1 VTLRL
6 PTGSD
11 SQVQAGSSGLIT
23 TTIDSSSTGADA
35 VSILPVVDTVNIL
48 PRVVLSVAAGLNGSG
63 LPGTVVAYPHIVTNN
78 GNITTTVTFAVATT
92 DNGVPA
98 PTWVT
103 TFEPTS
109 LTLAPGQSGATTV
122 RVTVSPGS
130 QDGKTVQTTLTATPS
145 VGGTPDMTQVKS
157 VVDTT
162 TTTLQQVAS
171 MVPDRQ
177 TDAGATE
184 TVQFRH
190 FVTNNSNGTATF
202 KLVASSS
209 QGSVITFTSLTSGVP
224 LVNGTTFSLPNT
236 PGSNT
241 FDFYVNVTVD
251 RRLLPGQKDLVTVIL
266 TDAGGGVIGGAS
278 VQDTINVT
286 RGVLYPRLWLPVVVK
301 P

>member
-1 VTLRL
+1 
-6 PTGSD
+6 
-11 SQVQAGSSGLIT
+11 VQAGSSGLIT
-23 TTIDSSSTGADA
+23 TTVDSSSTGVDA
-35 VSILPVVDTVNIL
+35 VQVTVADTINIL
-48 PRVVLSVAAGLNGSG
+48 PRVVLSVSAGQNGSG
-63 LPGTVVAYPHIVTNN
+63 LPGTVLPYIHTITNN
-78 GNITTTVTFAVATT
+78 GNITTTVSFVAATT

-103 TFEPTS
+103 IPPTS
-109 LTLAPGQSGATTV
+109 LTLAPGQSADAIV

-130 QDGKTVQTTLTATPS
+130 QDGKAVQTTLTATPS

-184 TVQFRH
+184 TVRFRH
-190 FVTNNSNGTATF
+190 IVTNNSNGTATF
-202 KLVASSS
+202 KLAASSS

-224 LVNGTTFSLPNT
+224 LVNGNTFSLPNT

-251 RRLLPGQKDLVTVIL
+251 RRLLPGQKDVVTVIL

>member
-1 VTLRL
+1 VL
-6 PTGSD
+6 
-11 SQVQAGSSGLIT
+11 AGSSGLIT
-23 TTIDSSSTGADA
+23 TTVDSSSTDVDA
-35 VSILPVVDTVNIL
+35 VQIAVADTVNIL
-48 PRVVLSVAAGLNGSG
+48 QSVVLNVSASQNGSG
-63 LPGTVVAYPHIVTNN
+63 LPGTVLPYIHTITNN
-78 GNITTTVTFAVATT
+78 GNVATTVTFVAATT
-92 DNGVPA
+92 DTGVAA

-103 TFEPTS
+103 TVTPTS
-109 LTLAPGQSGATTV
+109 MTLAPGQSSDAIV

-130 QDGKTVQTTLTATPS
+130 QQGKTVQTTLTATPS
-145 VGGTPDMTQVKS
+145 VGGTPDITQVKS

-177 TDAGATE
+177 TDAGATQ

-209 QGSVITFTSLTSGVP
+209 QGSVITFTSLTPGVP
-224 LVNGTTFSLPNT
+224 LVNGTTFTLPNT

-251 RRLLPGQKDLVTVIL
+251 RRLLPGQKDLVTVTL
-266 TDAGGGVIGGAS
+266 TNTSGGVIGGAS

-286 RGVLYPRLWLPVVVK
+286 RGVVYPRLWLPVVVK